1 MQKEEA
7 FGATKVMSM
16 LYGGFFK
23 DVAKEVGSEKAL
35 ALHAHQGE
43 AFGHMLA
50 GMLQAQAA
58 DKGLN
63 ITTLSSVLSAAPA
76 VFGMTPEVEE
86 TATAVQL
93 HTHHCPMYDGWKE
106 AGLDHE
112 TIGSL
117 CRAMAAAEYAALTK
131 AVPQVSARLEFRS
144 GPDKACV
151 EHYILSK

>member
-7 FGATKVMSM
+7 FGATRVMSM

-23 DVAKEVGSEKAL
+23 DVAKEIGTEKAV
-35 ALHAHQGE
+35 ALHARGGE

-63 ITTLSSVLSAAPA
+63 IATLSSVLSAAPA
-76 VFGMTPEVEE
+76 VFGMTPEVED
-86 TATAVQL
+86 TATSVKL
-93 HTHHCPMYDGWKE
+93 HSHQCPMYEGWKE

-131 AVPQVSARLEFRS
+131 AIPQVSARLEFRS
-144 GPDKACV
+144 APDKACV
-151 EHYILSK
+151 EHYTLAR

>member
-58 DKGLN
+58 DKGLT
-63 ITTLSSVLSAAPA
+63 ITTLSSVVSEAPA
-76 VFGMTPEVEE
+76 IFGMTPEVEE
-86 TATAVQL
+86 AGTSVKL
-93 HTHHCPMYDGWKE
+93 YTHQCPMYEGWKE

-131 AVPQVSARLEFRS
+131 AIPQVSARLEFRS
-144 GPDKACV
+144 APDKACV
-151 EHYILSK
+151 EHYTLAR

>member
-23 DVAKEVGSEKAL
+23 DVAKEVGSEKAV

-43 AFGHMLA
+43 AFGHVLA

-58 DKGLN
+58 EKGLT

-76 VFGMTPEVEE
+76 VFGMTPEVED
-86 TATAVQL
+86 TAPSVTL
-93 HTHHCPMYDGWKE
+93 HSHQCPMYDGFRD

-112 TIGSL
+112 TIGSM

-131 AVPQVSARLEFRS
+131 AVPQVSARVEFRS
-144 GPDKACV
+144 APDKACV
-151 EHYILSK
+151 EHYSLAK